1 MKPRSPILF
10 LLLLSAQA
18 ATGAE
23 PSPAPSY
30 APTSILPDWD
40 SAPGPVELPDLTL
53 DQDGGISLSLEK
65 SIELAVRG
73 AASVLKAENDVK
85 VSGAQLLQGY
95 AQFLPNITAQGNY
108 GYATGTSYLNQSG
121 YLQVSGANWSGGY
134 TLSSD
139 LNLFNGMSDY
149 AGLKSA
155 LLKKD
160 AADLTLE
167 RARQQIALDI
177 AQSFLQVVLDN
188 KIVDIARKNLQQSQA
203 RERLLQE
210 QTRVGSRNLSDLF
223 RQQAQAS
230 ADEAFLLTSQNKTR
244 ADQIAFLRKL
254 RADVAKKYHFA
265 EPELKEGKGPARFED
280 EAALLRTA
288 LERRADLKASTEL
301 SDAAVWDV
309 KTNFASYLPKL
320 DLVGTMVAS
329 GRTWDSLSTNGGN
342 ITPVLAPDLAYQVS
356 NGINYAV
363 TLNLT
368 WTIFDRL
375 VTHQNV
381 EHARAQADNARI
393 DAQDRRNQVEG
404 EVREAYGDY
413 KTATQQLRASKKGLE
428 AAQKAY
434 EVMEG
439 RYEVGSASFIDLITV
454 QAALVQ
460 AESARAQALI
470 DFQLQS
476 RNIEFAIGENRPD

>member
-177 AQSFLQVVLDN
+177 AQSFLQVVLDEQL
-188 KIVDIARKNLQQSQA
+188 ITIAVHNLEASDA
-203 RERLLQE
+203 RLKLLRGQYLVG
-210 QTRVGSRNLSDLF
+210 QTSPADLQ
-223 RQQAQAS
+223 RQQAQRA
-230 ADEAFLLTSQNKTR
+230 AD
-244 ADQIAFLRKL
+244 DQ
-254 RADVAKKYHFA
+254 
-265 EPELKEGKGPARFED
+265 
-280 EAALLRTA
+280 
-288 LERRADLKASTEL
+288 
-301 SDAAVWDV
+301 
-309 KTNFASYLPKL
+309 
-320 DLVGTMVAS
+320 
-329 GRTWDSLSTNGGN
+329 
-342 ITPVLAPDLAYQVS
+342 
-356 NGINYAV
+356 AV
-363 TLNLT
+363 TNT
-368 WTIFDRL
+368 QI
-375 VTHQNV
+375 
-381 EHARAQADNARI
+381 
-393 DAQDRRNQVEG
+393 RRH
-404 EVREAYGDY
+404 D
-413 KTATQQLRASKKGLE
+413 
-428 AAQKAY
+428 
-434 EVMEG
+434 
-439 RYEVGSASFIDLITV
+439 DL
-454 QAALVQ
+454 
-460 AESARAQALI
+460 
-470 DFQLQS
+470 FC
-476 RNIEFAIGENRPD
+476 